1 MKTKKIQ
8 SQFLSFYG
16 KLLNLTCKI
25 LSKNPASEKNY
36 WKPERAVFFF
46 ILSKLLKYY
55 FYVFI
60 VDASSLFSDLRFSM
74 RILTKILKLFNGR
87 QFYSPKLYV

>member
-1 MKTKKIQ
+1 M
-8 SQFLSFYG
+8 
-16 KLLNLTCKI
+16 
-25 LSKNPASEKNY
+25 
-36 WKPERAVFFF
+36 FFF